1 MKFKSLVAGAI
12 AGATLLTGIGSAGAL
27 APEPSGYDDLP
38 DLLVT
43 GGSDTTYR
51 INQELDVVYN
61 QAKGCETINGFPT
74 SPVGNTRK
82 CVGFDG
88 SVVNPQTDIKGN
100 WDHDVNTQVFP
111 TGSSTGVKQLLAGEL
126 DMARSSRG
134 PNSSGESTA
143 NFWAIGKDGLSV
155 VTYGTRSPAN
165 ITLAQI
171 QGIYNCSI
179 TTWDQITGN
188 PADAGQVIEPVG
200 MNSASGTYATFRG
213 FIGFDP
219 NAGACVRKVDT
230 DGAGAAAP
238 FFPFENDSKPVEAS
252 TTTINNINNAF
263 WWMSWA
269 SFRAFPY
276 LRGSAQQ
283 WTVNGVAQSATTVSN
298 NTYPFT
304 RFIFHVTKKVDA
316 TPSAAGSDDVW
327 GATVAGAPAVYTPDA
342 SVASSGKSGAVREYT
357 EFLCKNSANH
367 TTNDYTGNSNFV
379 ELGNR
384 YTLTGFI
391 RVPAAERSNGVCK
404 IFPAP

>member
-1 MKFKSLVAGAI
+1 MKIKSLVAGAL
-12 AGATLLTGIGSAGAL
+12 AAATLITGAGTAGAL
-27 APEPSGYDDLP
+27 APEPTGSDDLP
-38 DLLVT
+38 DTFVA

-51 INQELDVVYN
+51 INQEFDVVYN

-74 SPVGNTRK
+74 TPAGNTRK

-88 SVVNPQTDIKGN
+88 SVANGQTDIKGN
-100 WDHDVNTQVFP
+100 WDHDISVQAFP

-126 DMARSSRG
+126 DAARSSRG
-134 PNSSGESTA
+134 PSSGESAA
-143 NFWAIGKDGLSV
+143 NFWGIGKDGLSV
-155 VTYGTRSPAN
+155 VTYGSRSVGN
-165 ITLAQI
+165 LTLAQL
-171 QGIYNCSI
+171 QGIWNCSI

-188 PADAGQVIEPVG
+188 AADVGQTIEPIG
-200 MNSASGTYATFRG
+200 MNSASGTKATFQS
-213 FIGFDP
+213 FLGFDP

-230 DGAGAAAP
+230 DGAGGAAP
-238 FFPFENDSKPVEAS
+238 FFPFENDSKPVENS
-252 TTTINNINNAF
+252 PTTINNINNAV

-269 SFRAFPY
+269 SFRAFPF

-283 WTVNGVAQSATTVSN
+283 WTINGIAPGSTTISN

-304 RFIFHVTKKVDA
+304 RFIFQVTKKVDA

-327 GATVAGAPAVYTPDA
+327 GATVAGTPALYTPDA
-342 SVASSGKSGAVREYT
+342 TVASGGKPGAVREFT

-367 TTNDYTGNSNFV
+367 TVNDYSGLSNFV

-391 RVPAAERSNGVCK
+391 RVPAAERTNGVCK
-404 IFPAP
+404 VVPGT

>member
-1 MKFKSLVAGAI
+1 
-12 AGATLLTGIGSAGAL
+12 
-27 APEPSGYDDLP
+27 
-38 DLLVT
+38 
-43 GGSDTTYR
+43 
-51 INQELDVVYN
+51 
-61 QAKGCETINGFPT
+61 
-74 SPVGNTRK
+74 
-82 CVGFDG
+82 
-88 SVVNPQTDIKGN
+88 
-100 WDHDVNTQVFP
+100 
-111 TGSSTGVKQLLAGEL
+111 
-126 DMARSSRG
+126 
-134 PNSSGESTA
+134 
-143 NFWAIGKDGLSV
+143 
-155 VTYGTRSPAN
+155 
-165 ITLAQI
+165 
-171 QGIYNCSI
+171 
-179 TTWDQITGN
+179 
-188 PADAGQVIEPVG
+188 